1 MLRGK
6 FKSIYNNLSLK
17 QKQNKNNKA
26 KLSGFYS
33 CAILSNPAHVAKK
46 DLNTKIFAKNVH
58 FCSIFALISE

>member
-46 DLNTKIFAKNVH
+46 DLNTKIFAKKCTFLFY
-58 FCSIFALISE
+58 FCID